1 MKRMLLVL
9 SAAMLFLSTF
19 AVTTALGNQ
28 GGGSGGQT
36 CNPPTICKP

>member
-9 SAAMLFLSTF
+9 SAAILFLSTF
-19 AVTTALGNQ
+19 AATTALGTV
-28 GGGSGGQT
+28 GGDTGGQS